1 MDEYNPILTLLVQI
15 GLILALSRLMG
26 AVFERLHQPQVIG
39 EMVAGIMLGP
49 SLLGLWA
56 PSVYQTLFPRESI
69 AYLHLL
75 SQLGVILFLFLV
87 GLEFDPELIRRRG
100 REALV
105 ISASSIAT
113 PFAVGVALA
122 YWLYPRVFAEH
133 QRVSFLATSLFM
145 GAAISVTA
153 FPVLARILSERNL
166 QRTTVGAISLT
177 GAAVN
182 DVLAWCLLAF
192 VVAVAQYDPRLGPA
206 AALLT
211 IGLATLYVLFMLFA
225 MRPFLRRIE
234 GLYDRRGRLSKHLM
248 ALIFLLVLASAYAT
262 ERIGIHALFGAF
274 LIGCVMP
281 KRSQFVGELSEKLE
295 DFTVVFLLPI
305 FFAYAGLSTDLSPR
319 GFGGHLWGYTLVIV
333 LAACAGKIGGS
344 AVAARGCGQGW
355 RESLA
360 IGALMNTRGLME
372 LIILTIGL
380 SLGVINDD
388 VYTMMVVMALVTTAM
403 TAPLLYWLYPAARYG
418 RAEAEAKAPQA
429 ARPPRVFSVLV
440 PVSLPESGAAL
451 ARVASTMIGSE
462 PRAGII
468 LALHLRR
475 ASDQDVLRG
484 ALEDSTLPARESDEA
499 LTPLLSEARA
509 RQVPVETMTF
519 VSRDV
524 ANDIADVAAAMR
536 VALVLIGFHKPVFG
550 KTILGGTVHRV
561 MSQAETDV
569 AVFVDRGI
577 REFKKILVPYL
588 GGSHDRL
595 AMELAHRMA
604 RNTKAEVTVLHVVPP
619 ERAGRLDAKSQF
631 DRIFTEPQTGAA
643 ATFKIVQ
650 DRSPAGAVLRAAREY
665 DLVVIGVSEEWGL
678 ESHLFGWRPER
689 IARESNASLLIVRRH
704 HEPAPPATP
713 AAQVSPSTVEAR

>member
-1 MDEYNPILTLLVQI
+1 
-15 GLILALSRLMG
+15 
-26 AVFERLHQPQVIG
+26 
-39 EMVAGIMLGP
+39 
-49 SLLGLWA
+49 
-56 PSVYQTLFPRESI
+56 
-69 AYLHLL
+69 
-75 SQLGVILFLFLV
+75 
-87 GLEFDPELIRRRG
+87 
-100 REALV
+100 
-105 ISASSIAT
+105 
-113 PFAVGVALA
+113 
-122 YWLYPRVFAEH
+122 
-133 QRVSFLATSLFM
+133 
-145 GAAISVTA
+145 
-153 FPVLARILSERNL
+153 
-166 QRTTVGAISLT
+166 
-177 GAAVN
+177 
-182 DVLAWCLLAF
+182 
-192 VVAVAQYDPRLGPA
+192 
-206 AALLT
+206 
-211 IGLATLYVLFMLFA
+211 
-225 MRPFLRRIE
+225 
-234 GLYDRRGRLSKHLM
+234 
-248 ALIFLLVLASAYAT
+248 
-262 ERIGIHALFGAF
+262 
-274 LIGCVMP
+274 
-281 KRSQFVGELSEKLE
+281 
-295 DFTVVFLLPI
+295 
-305 FFAYAGLSTDLSPR
+305 
-319 GFGGHLWGYTLVIV
+319 
-333 LAACAGKIGGS
+333 
-344 AVAARGCGQGW
+344 
-355 RESLA
+355 
-360 IGALMNTRGLME
+360 
-372 LIILTIGL
+372 
-380 SLGVINDD
+380 
-388 VYTMMVVMALVTTAM
+388 MMVVMALVTTAM